1 MQEQDRV
8 LWRPRTSAQVRNPDP
23 RLLPWGLGAL
33 SGVPGPAAQ
42 TGRGFVRKA
51 ELTEAE
57 SAFSPAP
64 RGFVHRLRLEE
75 HRDETLY
82 KSYDSTVPVSSP
94 VNGDNVYFR
103 L

>member
-1 MQEQDRV
+1 MWSVEAQNLGPGSQ
-8 LWRPRTSAQVRNPDP
+8 PRSTFT
-23 RLLPWGLGAL
+23 PWGLGAL

-51 ELTEAE
+51 ESTESE

-82 KSYDSTVPVSSP
+82 KSYDSTVPQFP
-94 VNGDNVYFR
+94 H

>member
-1 MQEQDRV
+1 MVCGGPEP
-8 LWRPRTSAQVRNPDP
+8 RPRFATQIHVYS
-23 RLLPWGLGAL
+23 LAL

-51 ELTEAE
+51 ESTKSE

-82 KSYDSTVPVSSP
+82 KSYDSTVPQFP
-94 VNGDNVYFR
+94 H